1 MGTKNNMSFKNN
13 KFELLQYGLNSPIK
27 ESTPYFAPD
36 GTVVIEGKDHVK
48 DLAVIMSSSGTF
60 S

>member
-1 MGTKNNMSFKNN
+1 MSFKNN